1 MSFAPVVPLSGYGGW
16 AFLKRTMESQKAAFA
31 ASPATKTD
39 EAWFRERIGSI
50 TRAEDLV
57 ADRRLLKVALGAFG
71 LDGGINNK
79 FFIQKVLESRTLD
92 TGALANRLADKQY
105 QKLAQAF
112 GFADFATPRTQLSD
126 FADRI
131 LRDYGTRQFEIAVG
145 AQNDDLRLAMHAERE
160 LPVLALSTTTQDTK
174 WFTIMGSAPLR
185 QVFQTAFGLP
195 TGFGALDLDQQLAT
209 LKSRAA
215 QVFGDSDV
223 AQFTDPAQMET
234 LLRRFLARSDA
245 AAAVSP
251 TARGAAALQL
261 LQAGQQSAGNFLSL
275 LR

>member
-16 AFLKRTMESQKAAFA
+16 AFLKRTMDSQKTAFA
-31 ASPATKTD
+31 ASPVTKSD

-71 LDGGINNK
+71 LDADINNK
-79 FFIQKVLESRTLD
+79 FFIQKVLESGTLD
-92 TGALANRLADKQY
+92 PGALANRLADKQY
-105 QKLAQAF
+105 QKMAQAF

-131 LRDYGTRQFEIAVG
+131 LKDYGIRQFEIAVG
-145 AQNDDLRLAMHAERE
+145 RQNDDLRLAMHAERE
-160 LPVLALSTTTQDTK
+160 LPLLARGTTTEDTK

-195 TGFGALDLDQQLAT
+195 AGFGALDLDQQLTT
-209 LKSRAA
+209 LKSKAV

-223 AQFTDPAQMET
+223 AQFTDQAQIET
-234 LLRRFLARSDA
+234 LLRRFLARSDGA
-245 AAAVSP
+245 AGLSP
-251 TARGAAALQL
+251 TSRGVAALQL
-261 LQAGQQSAGNFLSL
+261 LQAGQQSAGNILSL